1 MEGVGERRRWGGCW
15 KKRYNERQSR
25 ALRQVAHPP
34 TLLELSSA
42 HGPQPLQQR
51 SG

>member
-1 MEGVGERRRWGGCW
+1 MKGEGERRRRGGCW
-15 KKRYNERQSR
+15 KKRYNGRQLS

-51 SG
+51 SR